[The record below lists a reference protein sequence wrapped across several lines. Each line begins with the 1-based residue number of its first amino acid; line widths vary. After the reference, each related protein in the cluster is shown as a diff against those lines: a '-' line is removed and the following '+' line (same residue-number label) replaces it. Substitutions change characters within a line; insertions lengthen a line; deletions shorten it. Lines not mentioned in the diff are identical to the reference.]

1 MREEYLLTGLLEP
14 TNEAYAIA
22 KIAGIKMCAAYN
34 RQHGTNFISVMPTNL
49 YGIGDNFDLANSHV
63 MPALIRKMHEAK
75 MRDDPEVSIWGTGTP
90 RREFLCSD
98 DMADACVFLMQR
110 YATRDI
116 GEFINIGVGEDIMIR
131 ELADLVAK
139 VVGFSG
145 KLTFDA
151 SKPDGT
157 PKKLLDVTRLKGLGW
172 LAKTSLE
179 EGIKLAYKDYLEFA
193 KTH

>member
-1 MREEYLLTGLLEP
+1 MGVYEVKI
-14 TNEAYAIA
+14 IA

-34 RQHGTNFISVMPTNL
+34 RQYSTNFISVMPTNL

-75 MRDDPEVSIWGTGTP
+75 MRDDSVVSIWGTGTP

-110 YATRDI
+110 YAAKDI
-116 GEFINIGVGEDIMIR
+116 GEFINIGVGEDVTIR
-131 ELADLVAK
+131 QLADLVAK
-139 VVGFSG
+139 VVGFNG
-145 KLTFDA
+145 KLTFDT

-157 PKKLLDVTRLKGLGW
+157 PQKLLDVTRLNGLGW

-179 EGIKLAYKDYLEFA
+179 EGIRLAYIDYQEFA